1 MLAGALDAIF
11 PPFYEGLRGYS
22 LWAMRRLTTADLLAG
37 GLGVITLLAGLVL
50 IVTSDGSTAKTVGA
64 VLLGLAGI
72 AFVALAFLIVGE
84 SEDRDRGNNAL

>member
-1 MLAGALDAIF
+1 MRDCVGIPL
-11 PPFYEGLRGYS
+11 
-22 LWAMRRLTTADLLAG
+22 AMRRLTTADLLAG

>member
-1 MLAGALDAIF
+1 
-11 PPFYEGLRGYS
+11 
-22 LWAMRRLTTADLLAG
+22 MRRLTTADLLAG

-50 IVTSDGSTAKTVGA
+50 ILTSDGSTAKTVGA

>member
-1 MLAGALDAIF
+1 
-11 PPFYEGLRGYS
+11 
-22 LWAMRRLTTADLLAG
+22 MRRLTTADLLAG